1 MKTIEYGINL
11 GIAGDWVALVEYTID
26 DDDYVEIVNIKIKP
40 DAANPFQYSL
50 LDILKDE
57 LENSSKFLNKVLES

>member
-1 MKTIEYGINL
+1 MHNL

-40 DAANPFQYSL
+40 DAVNLFQYSL

-57 LENSSKFLNKVLES
+57 LQNSSKFLNKVFES

>member
-40 DAANPFQYSL
+40 DAVNPFQYSL